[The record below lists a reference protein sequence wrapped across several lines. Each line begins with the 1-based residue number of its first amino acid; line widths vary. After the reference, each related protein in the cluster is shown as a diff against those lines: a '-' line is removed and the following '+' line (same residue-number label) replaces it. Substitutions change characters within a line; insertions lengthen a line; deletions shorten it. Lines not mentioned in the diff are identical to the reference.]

1 VCLPAEQEENLMMP
15 DVPSPYEYKLMN
27 DFTSAFAYPTKTAKV
42 GNILKLKDR
51 EGRFLAGKVGNLM
64 KKRHLID
71 SVIIPSLHDIMPARQ
86 DDQNSSQAVRTR
98 S

>member
-1 VCLPAEQEENLMMP
+1 MMP
-15 DVPSPYEYKLMN
+15 NVSSPYECKLMG
-27 DFTSAFAYPTKTAKV
+27 DFAPAFAYPTKTAKA
-42 GNILKLKDR
+42 GNILKQKDR
-51 EGRFLAGKVGNLM
+51 EGRFWVGKAGNLL
-64 KKRHLID
+64 KQRHLID